1 MSRCGRCSLI
11 IGDRLAIISVAS
23 MFAVLDTRELQA
35 SRRLLLVHS
44 STMQETVMKIYRW
57 LTLSAAIVITVL
69 EAWLF
74 TGASASQIDSAPSDD
89 AEGMAGVF
97 PPLKGSAVVNRADA
111 TKHIDIVLGG
121 LQGARVSG
129 VSYTNPMPAFGAT
142 LSDADIAAII
152 DYERAAWGNHGSL
165 VAPAQVASERARL
178 AF

>member
-1 MSRCGRCSLI
+1 M
-11 IGDRLAIISVAS
+11 
-23 MFAVLDTRELQA
+23 
-35 SRRLLLVHS
+35 HS
-44 STMQETVMKIYRW
+44 STMQATVMKTYRW

-74 TGASASQIDSAPSDD
+74 TGASASQPSDD
-89 AEGMAGVF
+89 AVGRGQTLYSSYCGACHQPNGEGMAGVF

-178 AF
+178 K